1 MPTSAGFQGEN
12 LMEVYK
18 TAGIPE
24 YLSFEQTFTIEG
36 KISRLVDQSFAQD
49 IRDCLGPVAGSKLL

>member
-1 MPTSAGFQGEN
+1 
-12 LMEVYK
+12 MEVYK
-18 TAGIPE
+18 TAGTPE